1 MNIENHPSFNA
12 LADAVGKLDAD
23 RRQDLMNVLANQAD
37 AVLTVADIAEI
48 TGVHKMTVLRWIKSG
63 ELRATR
69 IAGYKINPID
79 FSMFLEGRKVK
90 PQKAQPEQRP

>member
-1 MNIENHPSFNA
+1 MTIENHPSFSA
-12 LADAVGKLDAD
+12 LANAVGQLDSD
-23 RRQDLMNVLANQAD
+23 RRQELMNVLANQAD

-48 TGVHKMTVLRWIKSG
+48 VGVHKMTVLRWIKSG

-79 FSMFLEGRKVK
+79 FSLFLEGRKTK
-90 PQKAQPEQRP
+90 GHKEQHA